1 MGLWKDGWCA
11 SVIDTAPYLQVFFG
25 YLTNVSVIETEGV
38 TDDSTNSWVESYYVS
53 MSNDSQPGSFV
64 NYTEQGVTRIFQ
76 ANDDIQGKNLS
87 LEGTR
92 AHYIRIHPVSFTGSS
107 ACVRIALY
115 GCDSEDFPSSGIL
128 LQRVNNE
135 TPEESV
141 GFDRIIAVI
150 PAVFGALLLGG
161 SLLFLIRYLRKRSS
175 RQMKGY
181 STMEEE
187 EGIYQT
193 IPSDLPMYEVQ
204 TVAIEMGPDKALNSI
219 GIWNEAYESYVGDE
233 EEEEGIERHYQSLD
247 DEEYEHIY
255 ENLPSAFEVQT
266 LSVEVNGKEVV
277 PGEVHSE
284 NAFYESVYPESKL
297 EEKRRKQGF
306 FELPRYRELS
316 EEEDDDYDD
325 NEDNGSDNEGYED
338 IYDNIFFPEE
348 PSEDQKKRTLT
359 FSPQQTAEDG
369 IFSYENKIF
378 SFDRRT
384 TTLEEIQRKKSQVFP
399 FL

>member
-1 MGLWKDGWCA
+1 
-11 SVIDTAPYLQVFFG
+11 
-25 YLTNVSVIETEGV
+25 
-38 TDDSTNSWVESYYVS
+38 
-53 MSNDSQPGSFV
+53 
-64 NYTEQGVTRIFQ
+64 
-76 ANDDIQGKNLS
+76 
-87 LEGTR
+87 
-92 AHYIRIHPVSFTGSS
+92 
-107 ACVRIALY
+107 
-115 GCDSEDFPSSGIL
+115 
-128 LQRVNNE
+128 
-135 TPEESV
+135 
-141 GFDRIIAVI
+141 
-150 PAVFGALLLGG
+150 
-161 SLLFLIRYLRKRSS
+161 
-175 RQMKGY
+175 MKGY

-255 ENLPSAFEVQT
+255 ENLPSAYEVQT

-284 NAFYESVYPESKL
+284 NAFYESVYQESKL

-338 IYDNIFFPEE
+338 FYDNIFFPEE

-369 IFSYENKIF
+369 IFSYENKVTSKLLLHIAICIF
-378 SFDRRT
+378 LR
-384 TTLEEIQRKKSQVFP
+384 QKKRHKDHTFHIAASLKKKP
-399 FL
+399 FSNSCFSESDF